1 MAIWFVPGR
10 VPNDAD
16 GSASLVGGTVDADV
30 DGAVDGAVDDAAG
43 MLDVPPVVGVTPV
56 VELADVAADVE
67 PAALDSVDPPSSE
80 HDEATIDPTSTTA
93 SNGRRMA

>member
-1 MAIWFVPGR
+1 

-30 DGAVDGAVDDAAG
+30 DGAVDGAVDDTGG
-43 MLDVPPVVGVTPV
+43 MLDVPPV

-67 PAALDSVDPPSSE
+67 RAALDSVDPPSSE
-80 HDEATIDPTSTTA
+80 HDEATIDPTRTTA
-93 SNGRRMA
+93 SNGRRMT

>member
-30 DGAVDGAVDDAAG
+30 DGAVGGAVDLAG
-43 MLDVPPVVGVTPV
+43 GVLDVPTV
-56 VELADVAADVE
+56 VELAAVAADVE

-93 SNGRRMA
+93 SNGRRMT

>member
-16 GSASLVGGTVDADV
+16 GNASLVGGTVDADV
-30 DGAVDGAVDDAAG
+30 DGAVEGAVDVAG
-43 MLDVPPVVGVTPV
+43 EVLDVPTV
-56 VELADVAADVE
+56 VEPTAVAADVE

-93 SNGRRMA
+93 SNGRRMT

>member
-30 DGAVDGAVDDAAG
+30 DGAVEGAVDVAG
-43 MLDVPPVVGVTPV
+43 GVLDVPTV
-56 VELADVAADVE
+56 VELAAVAADVD

-93 SNGRRMA
+93 SNGRRMT

>member
-1 MAIWFVPGR
+1 
-10 VPNDAD
+10 
-16 GSASLVGGTVDADV
+16 
-30 DGAVDGAVDDAAG
+30 
-43 MLDVPPVVGVTPV
+43 
-56 VELADVAADVE
+56 VATDVE

>member
-1 MAIWFVPGR
+1 M
-10 VPNDAD
+10 
-16 GSASLVGGTVDADV
+16 
-30 DGAVDGAVDDAAG
+30 DGAVDDSGG

-80 HDEATIDPTSTTA
+80 HDEATIDPTRTTA
-93 SNGRRMA
+93 SNGRRMT

>member
-30 DGAVDGAVDDAAG
+30 DGAVEGAVDVAG
-43 MLDVPPVVGVTPV
+43 GVLDVPTV
-56 VELADVAADVE
+56 VELAAVTADVE
-67 PAALDSVDPPSSE
+67 PTALDSVDPPSSE

-93 SNGRRMA
+93 SNGRRMT